1 MHRCAPW
8 GSSVRSAVCVRALL
22 RRVQAQAGLH
32 GRFFAGKQIL
42 VQYLAQGSFDA
53 SVRKAETLNNLNN
66 LKNLAHVNDD
76 ACVVGVL
83 TVTQGVSVH
92 TTTIHSD
99 GHTVCDE
106 TQRDDVPILDDPIGV
121 YAGDKEKG
129 RDAKSGSAA
138 RRGLDVHDAAVED
151 ATVWRGSPDSQKSSI

>member
-1 MHRCAPW
+1 M
-8 GSSVRSAVCVRALL
+8 
-22 RRVQAQAGLH
+22 QAQAGLH

-83 TVTQGVSVH
+83 TVTQGVSVQ

-106 TQRDDVPILDDPIGV
+106 TQRDYVPFGPTLDDHTS
-121 YAGDKEKG
+121 AGDKEKG

-138 RRGLDVHDAAVED
+138 RRGLDVHDGAVED

>member
-1 MHRCAPW
+1 LP
-8 GSSVRSAVCVRALL
+8 

-83 TVTQGVSVH
+83 TVTQGVSVQ

-106 TQRDDVPILDDPIGV
+106 TQRDYVPFGPTLDDHTS
-121 YAGDKEKG
+121 AGDKEKG

-138 RRGLDVHDAAVED
+138 RRGLDVHDDVVGD
-151 ATVWRGSPDSQKSSI
+151 ATGERSSPDFPEPSI